1 MKKAVVIIFSIL
13 FGIADALLLL
23 AIIVLAII
31 NIFAWGFGKEKEKSL
46 NGYEIQS
53 EGKSDFDTM
62 IISGNREEYLV
73 SFTKEV

>member
-1 MKKAVVIIFSIL
+1 MKKAVVIIFSI
-13 FGIADALLLL
+13 
-23 AIIVLAII
+23 I
-31 NIFAWGFGKEKEKSL
+31 NIFAWGLGKEKEKSL